1 MSDTLGLCSYACEMK
16 QWVIAGSLA
25 VMVGHHIRPTRSLL
39 TSRPF
44 LSDGLFGRKYEDAAK
59 P

>member
-1 MSDTLGLCSYACEMK
+1 MSDTLAFRSYACEMK

-25 VMVGHHIRPTRSLL
+25 VTVGHHTRPTRSLS

-44 LSDGLFGRKYEDAAK
+44 LSDGFFHRKYEATAK